1 MKQILIIIISISL
14 LTSCDE
20 KKEKNIQANFE
31 SDEEL
36 NTAEI
41 EKKQDTIYNYWE
53 LILDTISDRKEFKI
67 LNENYTLKL
76 KTFSLNDS
84 LIVRN
89 LGQGESQAYLDHSH
103 TKVTDFVLKSDSI
116 IDRKRIDR
124 TEFKKSLIPEFY
136 SECNLFSTE
145 VDSIVENKIY
155 LTSDLGVPDTDN
167 LWRVWY
173 SIKIKNNRLGN
184 LEIKETDYVGL

>member
-14 LTSCDE
+14 LSSCVE

-89 LGQGESQAYLDHSH
+89 LGQGESQVYLDHSH
-103 TKVTDFVLKSDSI
+103 TMVTDFVLKSDSI
-116 IDRKRIDR
+116 TDLKRIDR
-124 TEFKKSLIPEFY
+124 TEFRKSLIPEFY

-173 SIKIKNNRLGN
+173 SIKITNNRLGN